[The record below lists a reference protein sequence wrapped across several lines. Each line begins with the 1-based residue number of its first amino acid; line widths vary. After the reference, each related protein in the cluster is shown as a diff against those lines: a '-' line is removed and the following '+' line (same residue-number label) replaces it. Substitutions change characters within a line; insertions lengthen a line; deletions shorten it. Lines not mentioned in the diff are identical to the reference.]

1 MGRVEGQ
8 VLLLRG
14 GLKLQFQ
21 FLSRPLMWSGSTHSP
36 NRNLTLPPY
45 PTFSMLSFLFLAF
58 HKERA
63 LFFHHFFYLSISLS
77 LSPSLSLS
85 LSLWKASLQ
94 AFQLSASSVI
104 TCGSIWFLLSLS
116 LSPPSHQHTPNGSI
130 LYTRFCIQFAHV
142 SCSLRLFLL
151 KPLKNKPSQQLPHHL
166 YLCRLSIVSARW
178 VLVKDLQRYY
188 FGCFCS
194 SSSLLVTAM
203 AQEALKFSNWSP
215 GLTIQATS

>member
-1 MGRVEGQ
+1 MFTHCCCILAVSAKAFNWGMGRVEGQ

-77 LSPSLSLS
+77 LSPPLSPSPSLFEKL
-85 LSLWKASLQ
+85 LFKL
-94 AFQLSASSVI
+94 FN
-104 TCGSIWFLLSLS
+104 FLLPAL
-116 LSPPSHQHTPNGSI
+116 
-130 LYTRFCIQFAHV
+130 
-142 SCSLRLFLL
+142 
-151 KPLKNKPSQQLPHHL
+151 
-166 YLCRLSIVSARW
+166 
-178 VLVKDLQRYY
+178 
-188 FGCFCS
+188 
-194 SSSLLVTAM
+194 LLV
-203 AQEALKFSNWSP
+203 EASDFF
-215 GLTIQATS
+215 